1 MDLSESRSNMSFYT
15 GISYVATCM
24 TIIMNVCDFLQVMGR
39 KMDNQEPRVY
49 WYVLPSAAARGGY
62 IIYELAYCVSSVR
75 SSREAWWKGV
85 DQLIIFNLIA
95 FKMQYGGEILSFV
108 VRS

>member
-1 MDLSESRSNMSFYT
+1 MSFYT

-75 SSREAWWKGV
+75 SSREAWWEGV

-95 FKMQYGGEILSFV
+95 FKMQIWWRDLVVCGEV
-108 VRS
+108 VKYQVDKP